1 MTDIQAYRDQAKAW
15 LATQIAEFGAAA
27 RKGLNEDQDLAL
39 GRRWQATKYAAGYSG
54 ITWPKAH
61 GGQGLSPLEKLAF
74 EQEEIKHGFPNSYF
88 GISLGMPVPIMLR
101 YAPLPWSRERA
112 EAALRGDEI
121 WCQLF
126 SEPAAGSDLAGLR
139 TRAVKDGDDWVI
151 NGQKLWTSYA
161 HLSDYAVIVV
171 RTDPTVLKHRGL
183 TYFWLNMKSPGV
195 TVLRI
200 KLADGGSHVN
210 EVFFDDV
217 RVPDSQ
223 RMGAV
228 GGGFGVAMETLFIER
243 YSATDPAGFGPPLDL
258 FVELANMVEINGKP
272 ASQDGRIRKEL
283 ARNFAMRSA
292 LESINR
298 RAQLSME
305 AGMEPGPEGSLHKLV
320 SVRSRQKLSELA
332 IDLQGVAG
340 LAWEADAEV
349 KANWTA
355 SWMNAPTGRIAGGAD
370 EMLLN
375 TIAEKILGLPQDHRP
390 DKAVPFDQIP

>member
-1 MTDIQAYRDQAKAW
+1 MSDLDAYRASARAW
-15 LATQIAEFGAAA
+15 LETKVAEFGAQA
-27 RKGLNEDQDLAL
+27 RMGLNEDQDIAL
-39 GRRWQATKYAAGYSG
+39 GRRWQDAKFEAGYAG
-54 ITWPKAH
+54 IAWPREH

-74 EQEEIKHGFPNSYF
+74 EQEEIKHGFPNNYF

-101 YAPLPWSRERA
+101 YASSNWGRERA
-112 EAALRGDEI
+112 EAALRGQEI

-126 SEPAAGSDLAGLR
+126 SEPGAGSDLAGLR
-139 TRAVKDGDDWVI
+139 TKATLDGDDWLI
-151 NGQKLWTSYA
+151 SGQKLWTSYA
-161 HLSDYAVIVV
+161 HLSEYAVIVV

-183 TYFWLNMKSPGV
+183 TYFWLDMRSPGV
-195 TVLRI
+195 TVRRV
-200 KLADGGSHVN
+200 KLADGDSHVN

-223 RMGAV
+223 RMGAI

-243 YSATDPAGFGPPLDL
+243 YIATDPSGFGPPLSGFID
-258 FVELANMVEINGKP
+258 MVRNCEINGRP
-272 ASQDGRIRKEL
+272 ASEDGRIRREI
-283 ARNFAMRSA
+283 ARNHAMRSA

-298 RAQLSME
+298 RAQLAIQ

-320 SVRSRQKLSELA
+320 SVRSRQRLSELA
-332 IDLQGVAG
+332 IDVQGAAG
-340 LAWEADAEV
+340 LLSHEGATPRNDWAL
-349 KANWTA
+349 